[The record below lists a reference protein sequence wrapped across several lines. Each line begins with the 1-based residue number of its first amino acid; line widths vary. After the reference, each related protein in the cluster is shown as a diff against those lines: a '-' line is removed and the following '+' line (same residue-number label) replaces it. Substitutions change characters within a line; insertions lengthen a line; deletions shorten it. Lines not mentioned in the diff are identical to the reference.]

1 MDVTAILPSP
11 LPCPPLTM
19 GQKSKLFSVIYRISI
34 SWCLSHSLSSSL
46 GTPGF
51 HFALHPYTYCVLPC
65 LIYLCMPLFFM
76 GKASLSFKLGC
87 LDKYHS
93 SLKIQLRYYLIQV
106 TFPLVGA
113 FPLYFHY
120 FTFSVILKQYFCLS
134 VFCSINCKHL
144 RARTVSCILTY
155 NGNDSD

>member
-1 MDVTAILPSP
+1 MEFGILVRLELTERVELARLKPENLVPSSILLNHYFCCHSLNFTLHTFGVIIFQKKKMDVTAILPSP

-93 SLKIQLRYYLIQV
+93 SLKI
-106 TFPLVGA
+106 
-113 FPLYFHY
+113 
-120 FTFSVILKQYFCLS
+120 
-134 VFCSINCKHL
+134 
-144 RARTVSCILTY
+144 
-155 NGNDSD
+155 